1 MEPLHERQIQA
12 LRKASG
18 ISTVYIMMD
27 MSDFMLDLATR
38 GGRRIEMER
47 LARIVYGTRRKL

>member
-1 MEPLHERQIQA
+1 MHERQIQA

-18 ISTVYIMMD
+18 MSTVYVMMD
-27 MSDFMLDLATR
+27 TSDFMLSLATR